1 MEKVI
6 FNFWLHTVRRREGGL
21 AMPPLQGYM
30 GGHCPPPLLDTNQL
44 YVWKLFES
52 ELMTVFL
59 SLKKN
64 DARKR
69 AGFFCDLIL
78 KTKRKFVT

>member
-21 AMPPLQGYM
+21 AMPPLKGYM

-44 YVWKLFES
+44 YNVWKLCES
-52 ELMTVFL
+52 ELMNVFL
-59 SLKKN
+59 SLN
-64 DARKR
+64 
-69 AGFFCDLIL
+69 
-78 KTKRKFVT
+78 KTTLNK